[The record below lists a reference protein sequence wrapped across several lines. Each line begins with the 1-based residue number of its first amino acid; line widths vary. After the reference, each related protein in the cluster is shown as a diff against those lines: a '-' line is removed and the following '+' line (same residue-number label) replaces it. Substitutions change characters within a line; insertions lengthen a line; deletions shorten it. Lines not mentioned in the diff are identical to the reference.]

1 MATRSLY
8 TGDTFER
15 TGLDYLFHGLTAA
28 QREAVERLEGPLLIL
43 AGPGSGKTRV
53 VTHRIANLLT
63 HGVPSYQ
70 ILALTFT
77 NKAADEMRS
86 RLELLAPGKHVR
98 LNTFHR
104 FCARLLREFAQQ
116 VGLRENFTI
125 YDTSDSRQAL
135 RRVISQLDIDSTHY
149 TPEQIVGVISKAK
162 NNLVTAEQFAPR
174 SGSPLQSIVAR
185 VYPAYQKLLLNSSAV
200 DFDDLLLHVAV
211 LLRDNPEIRHQLDAR
226 YQYIMVDEYQD
237 TNRAQYE
244 IIRALSVEYPNLAV
258 TGDPDQSIYGWRG
271 ADINNILDF
280 ERDFPNVHTVRLEQ
294 NYRSTKRILNVAA
307 SLIAYNRRRKPKDLF
322 TENDEGA
329 PVRFVRYATQRTE
342 AESIAARIA
351 DEVRAGR
358 RRPRDYAVFYRTNA
372 LSREFEHAFRAHGMP
387 FQIVNG
393 LEFYQRKEIK
403 DVLAYLTLINNPR
416 DDVALLRV
424 INTPIRGIGRTTIE
438 RLTRHASQRGLTL
451 LEAARE
457 SGLVT
462 DLPKKTAIVVARFVA
477 MIDRLSAVAM
487 GSVEEILGHVLTETA
502 YRERLK
508 ETKTEEDQERLAN
521 IEELLTAAKQFDER
535 NAGAAHLEEFLE
547 ETSLTGDTDAWD
559 DRADR
564 VTLMTLHGS
573 KGLEFPVVHVIA
585 LEQGLIPH
593 ERSQNQPDELEEERR
608 LLFVGITRAEEELH
622 LSMAQARE
630 FRGQRKFT
638 VPSSFLF
645 ELPREEFDSIEQ
657 HWIDPTA
664 SAASAEGS
672 RGGDEIAEEYRHES
686 GVDDVSFDPAT
697 FGAAPENSHAD
708 DVAATV
714 VASMDPEST
723 ARRPIGPAWHGAP
736 LKTAA
741 DMLTSEPR
749 RPNDVSPD
757 DFVQGMLIKHPT
769 YGLGRIVALSGSGSK
784 RMATVQFVSG
794 AGQKKFVLEQSDL
807 RPAQGT

>member
-1 MATRSLY
+1 LN
-8 TGDTFER
+8 D
-15 TGLDYLFHGLTAA
+15 LFHGLTEA
-28 QREAVERLEGPLLIL
+28 QREAVEHLEGPLLIL

-53 VTHRIANLLT
+53 VTHRIANLLA

-77 NKAADEMRS
+77 NKAAEEMRS
-86 RLELLAPGKHVR
+86 RLEMLAPGQHVR

-104 FCARLLREFAQQ
+104 FCARLLREYAPQ

-135 RRVISQLDIDSTHY
+135 RRVINELNIDSTHY
-149 TPEQIVGVISKAK
+149 TPEQIASVLSKAK
-162 NNLVTAEQFAPR
+162 NNLVTAEQFQPR
-174 SGSPLQSIVAR
+174 TGSPLQSIVAR
-185 VYPAYQKLLLNSSAV
+185 VYPAYQQRLLNSSAV

-211 LLRDNPEIRHQLDAR
+211 LLRDNPEIRSELDLR
-226 YQYIMVDEYQD
+226 YRYIMVDEYQD
-237 TNRAQYE
+237 TNRAQYQ
-244 IIRALSVEYPNLAV
+244 IIRALSVENPNLAA

-280 ERDFPNVHTVRLEQ
+280 ERDFPSVHTVKLEQ
-294 NYRSTKRILNVAA
+294 NYRSSQRILSVAA
-307 SLIAYNRRRKPKDLF
+307 HLIAYNQKRKAKALF
-322 TENDEGA
+322 TENDLGQ
-329 PVRFVRYATQRTE
+329 PVRFVSYSNQQTE
-342 AESIAARIA
+342 AESIALRIA

-372 LSREFEHAFRAHGMP
+372 LSRELEHAFRAHGVP

-424 INTPIRGIGRTTIE
+424 INTPVRGIGRTTIE
-438 RLTRHASQRGLTL
+438 RLARHAAGRGLTL

-457 SGLVT
+457 SGLVE
-462 DLPKKTAIVVARFVA
+462 DLPKKTAITVAKFVA
-477 MIDRLSAVAM
+477 MFDRLNAISM
-487 GSVEEILGHVLTETA
+487 GPVEEILGHVLTETE
-502 YRERLK
+502 YRERLR
-508 ETKTEEDQERLAN
+508 ESETEEDQERLAN
-521 IEELLTAAKQFDER
+521 IEELLTAARQFDER
-535 NAGAAHLEEFLE
+535 HAGDAHLEEFLE

-608 LLFVGITRAEEELH
+608 LLFVGLTRAEEELH
-622 LSMAQARE
+622 LSMAQMRE

-645 ELPREEFDSIEQ
+645 ELPREELDMVEQ
-657 HWIDPTA
+657 RWMDPIA
-664 SAASAEGS
+664 SGPTDAGS
-672 RGGDEIAEEYRHES
+672 RTDEIADEYRSET
-686 GVDDVSFDPAT
+686 DADISFDPAS
-697 FGAAPENSHAD
+697 FSAADSADADSDHAD
-708 DVAATV
+708 SHHA
-714 VASMDPEST
+714 DPQHSDDAHDAPVESDIEPMP
-723 ARRPIGPAWHGAP
+723 APPAVRRPIGPAWHGAP

-741 DMLTSEPR
+741 DLIAGQPR
-749 RPNDVSPD
+749 SPGEISPD
-757 DFVQGMLIKHPT
+757 AFYQGMLIKHPS
-769 YGLGRIVALSGSGSK
+769 YGLGRIVALSGNGSK
-784 RMATVQFVSG
+784 RMATVQFAAG
-794 AGQKKFVLEQSDL
+794 AGQKKFVLEQSNL
-807 RPAQGT
+807 RPAQAT

>member
-1 MATRSLY
+1 M
-8 TGDTFER
+8 D
-15 TGLDYLFHGLTAA
+15 DLFHGLTAA
-28 QREAVERLEGPLLIL
+28 QREAVEHLEGPLLIL

-53 VTHRIANLLT
+53 VTHRIANLLA

-77 NKAADEMRS
+77 NKAAEEMRS
-86 RLELLAPGKHVR
+86 RLEMLAPGKHVR
-98 LNTFHR
+98 LSTFHR

-125 YDTSDSRQAL
+125 YDTNDSRQAL
-135 RRVISQLDIDSTHY
+135 RRVINDLNIDSTHY
-149 TPEQIVGVISKAK
+149 TPEQIVSVISKAK
-162 NNLVTAEQFAPR
+162 NNLVTAEQFVARP
-174 SGSPLQSIVAR
+174 GSPLQSIVAK
-185 VYPAYQKLLLNSSAV
+185 VYPAYQKRLLNSSAV

-211 LLRDNPEIRHQLDAR
+211 LLRDNPEVRGELDAR

-244 IIRALSVEYPNLAV
+244 IVRALSVEHPNLAA

-280 ERDFPNVHTVRLEQ
+280 ERDFPKVHTVRLEQ
-294 NYRSTKRILNVAA
+294 NYRSTKRILSVAA
-307 SLIAYNRRRKPKDLF
+307 HLIAYNQRRKRKELF

-329 PVRFVRYATQRTE
+329 PVRFVRYANQQVE

-372 LSREFEHAFRAHGMP
+372 LSREFEHAFRAHGVP

-416 DDVALLRV
+416 DDVQLLRV
-424 INTPIRGIGRTTIE
+424 INTPVRGIGKTTIE
-438 RLTRHASQRGLTL
+438 RLARHASQRGLTM

-457 SGLVT
+457 SGMVA
-462 DLPKKTAIVVARFVA
+462 DLPKKAAITVAKFVA
-477 MIDRLSAVAM
+477 MIDRLSSLATGA
-487 GSVEEILGHVLTETA
+487 VEEMLGHVLTETE
-502 YRERLK
+502 YRERLQ
-508 ETKTEEDQERLAN
+508 ESQTEEDQERLAN
-521 IEELLTAAKQFDER
+521 IEELLTAARQFDER
-535 NAGAAHLEEFLE
+535 HAGLAHLEEFLE

-573 KGLEFPVVHVIA
+573 KGLEFPVVHVVA

-608 LLFVGITRAEEELH
+608 LLFVGLTRAEEELH
-622 LSMAQARE
+622 LSMAIARE
-630 FRGQRKFT
+630 FRGQRKFS
-638 VPSSFLF
+638 VPSSFLL
-645 ELPREEFDSIEQ
+645 ELPREELDMVEQ
-657 HWIDPTA
+657 HWVDQIPGA
-664 SAASAEGS
+664 SMADDHAST
-672 RGGDEIAEEYRHES
+672 DEVADEYRHSTGE
-686 GVDDVSFDPAT
+686 DDISFDPAS
-697 FGAAPENSHAD
+697 FGAAEDDAVVDDAKQETNHAAD
-708 DVAATV
+708 SPV
-714 VASMDPEST
+714 
-723 ARRPIGPAWHGAP
+723 RRPVGPAWHGAP

-741 DMLTSEPR
+741 DLLTTEATA
-749 RPNDVSPD
+749 PNTISPD
-757 DFVQGMLIKHPT
+757 AFYQGMLIKHPS
-769 YGLGRIVALSGSGSK
+769 YGLGRIVALSGSGIK

-794 AGQKKFVLEQSDL
+794 PGQKKFVLVQSNL